1 MEFIINQVR
10 INLNEGNSADVT
22 LLASSDGATTDKPS
36 NGNGFAM
43 VMPLKLAFHEKE
55 SWTVP
60 VEPLVSIS
68 GGNVIAKRTVSKG
81 KGRGTIK
88 ERWTQDDY
96 QVTIEGVLINL
107 KDANVYPEE
116 DVRKLREFCE
126 ATEALDVECDLL
138 KIYDIT
144 RITIVSWDI
153 PFTKGEANQ
162 RFTISALSDDLF
174 DLLKEDVKPLAY
186 REDGFVC

>member
-174 DLLKEDVKPLAY
+174 DLLKEDVKPLA
-186 REDGFVC
+186 